1 MSQIDIAEAKAKLQE
16 LLEIALNG
24 EEVVITKDSHPVV
37 KLVPVLDQE
46 PQKRP
51 RAQFG
56 SAKDVIWVA
65 EDFDE
70 PLTEEFKEY
79 IG

>member
-1 MSQIDIAEAKAKLQE
+1 MSHIDIAEAKAKLQE

-37 KLVPVLDQE
+37 KLVPVPDK
-46 PQKRP
+46 PCR
-51 RAQFG
+51 RFG
-56 SAKDVIWVA
+56 SMKDFIWVA
-65 EDFDE
+65 DDFDE

-79 IG
+79 ME

>member
-1 MSQIDIAEAKAKLQE
+1 MSQVDIAEAKAKLHE

-24 EEVVITKDSHPVV
+24 EEVVIIKDSHPVV
-37 KLVPVLDQE
+37 KLMPMPDQA

-65 EDFDE
+65 DDFDE

>member
-1 MSQIDIAEAKAKLQE
+1 MSQVDIAEAKAKLHE

-37 KLVPVLDQE
+37 KLVPVPDKPPE
-46 PQKRP
+46 KRP

-56 SAKDVIWVA
+56 SMKDLIWVA
-65 EDFDE
+65 DDFDE

-79 IG
+79 M

>member
-1 MSQIDIAEAKAKLQE
+1 MSQVDIAEAKAKLHE

-37 KLVPVLDQE
+37 KLMPVLDQA

-56 SAKDVIWVA
+56 SAKDIIRVA
-65 EDFDE
+65 DDFDE

>member
-1 MSQIDIAEAKAKLQE
+1 MSQVDIAEAKAKLQE

-37 KLVPVLDQE
+37 KLVPVPDQA

-56 SAKDVIWVA
+56 SMKDLIWVA
-65 EDFDE
+65 DDFDE

>member
-1 MSQIDIAEAKAKLQE
+1 MSPIDIAEAKAKLHE

-24 EEVVITKDSHPVV
+24 EEVVITKDSQPVV
-37 KLVPVLDQE
+37 KLVPVPD
-46 PQKRP
+46 PASQKRP

-65 EDFDE
+65 DDFDE
-70 PLTEEFKEY
+70 PLTDSANLVT
-79 IG
+79 